1 MIRVVR
7 AVVVM
12 ALLPTQGLLAQT
24 ARAPRPAL
32 DSITVVARE
41 GTRLAFDLSRDG
53 REIVFDLF
61 GQLWTLPAAGGE
73 ARPLT
78 NAVRDTADDAD
89 PAISP
94 DGRRVAFR
102 ADRPGGRGVFVLDRA
117 TGATQRLIDP
127 FEGWTEAR
135 SLSWS
140 PDGRRLLFVLR
151 DTLHVLDV
159 GSGVAQPVVVTGL
172 PSPPVRDAAW
182 TDGGARILFVNAAPY
197 DRAGGRPWTVGVGGG
212 AALPAGDSAQRMLAP
227 VPAPRGDG
235 LAWQA
240 RDSLGRLQLWVRT
253 HDGAVARRLTDRA
266 DLAPTRAR
274 WSADARTLLYAA
286 DGRLWRVPVEG
297 GAAREIPFSARVSI
311 PRRTAAMRRVRFPP
325 PDSLLPA
332 RGFMGLAL
340 APDGREV
347 ALIALG
353 RLWLVPV
360 DGGRPRVVGETPPT
374 ASGLSWSPD
383 GERVVWSAGPGGAED
398 LFVTEVRGGRTRRV
412 TALPGREERAAWSPD
427 GRWLAFLH
435 WGAVPRDSAPW
446 SHNGWSIRLRVIAA
460 APDTQPPVARLES
473 TRDLGAVAGFDWIF
487 APITPLGLEV
497 PQWSPDGD
505 ALLQFGAFESTA
517 SLVALDA
524 TRRAIPRFP
533 RSATFVQWGSD
544 STLVFVRADRL
555 WRVRFGPAT
564 GAEGSPELLD
574 EPALHP
580 SRARDGSVAYLSS
593 DGIRIWRPNL
603 WRPQGRVLRL
613 GWPLVFRASAPPPPL
628 LVRDARVVTGTGTA
642 PIGRSDLLLSGG
654 RIARIAPAG
663 TLRANGA
670 RVVDAKGRTALPG
683 LIDLHGHLWDDATLF
698 GALAAGTTTLRDMG
712 STAARTA
719 GFRDAVMAGVM
730 AGPRVVLGGFQFNP
744 VESDGVMTGGVM
756 QSPSDRAVMER
767 GLALADALGADF
779 AKMRVPQSVAAAV
792 RFVDAAHRRGLPVTS
807 HCALA
812 LPLVAAGVD
821 GKEHLGPACEERYD
835 GRVYGDVAAL
845 LRASGQPVVP
855 TIASYESVPWLA
867 ADTARLGSA
876 DSASF
881 VTPWLH
887 WWMLRQ
893 PPRTA
898 AAYRRYAED
907 ARQATRTLHD
917 AGVTIGAGSDI
928 AAPALAMH
936 LELQQLVA
944 AGMTPLQA
952 IAAATGNAARIL
964 GATDIGVLRQ
974 GALADLLLVDGDP
987 LTDIRD
993 TRKIWMVVQG
1003 GRVVDRATLV
1013 AGVRGP

>member
-1 MIRVVR
+1 MPELRVVR
-7 AVVVM
+7 AVVAVS
-12 ALLPTQGLLAQT
+12 LLAFTQELLAQ
-24 ARAPRPAL
+24 APRTPRTGI
-32 DSITVVARE
+32 DSLTVVARE

-53 REIVFDLF
+53 REIVFDLY
-61 GQLWTLPAAGGE
+61 GQLWTLPAEGGE

-78 NAVRDTADDAD
+78 DAVRDTADDAD
-89 PAISP
+89 PTFSP

-102 ADRPGGRGVFVLDRA
+102 ADRPGGRGVFLLDRA
-117 TGATQRLIDP
+117 TGAIQRLIDP

-140 PDGRRLLFVLR
+140 PDGRRLLFVRR

-159 GSGVAQPVVVTGL
+159 GNGVAQPVVVRGL

-182 TDGGARILFVNAAPY
+182 TDGGARILFVNAPAY
-197 DRAGGRPWTVGVGGG
+197 DRTGGRPWIVSVEGG
-212 AALPAGDSAQRMLAP
+212 AALPAGDSAGRVLAP
-227 VPAPRGDG
+227 VPAPRGGG
-235 LAWQA
+235 LAWHA
-240 RDSLGRLQLWVRT
+240 RDSLGRLQLWVRAN
-253 HDGAVARRLTDRA
+253 DSAVARRLTDHA

-274 WSADARTLLYAA
+274 WSADARALLYAA
-286 DGRLWRVPVEG
+286 DGRLWRVSVDGRVP
-297 GAAREIPFSARVSI
+297 REIPFTARVSI
-311 PRRTAAMRRVRFPP
+311 PRRTTALRRVRFAP
-325 PDSLLPA
+325 PDSLLHA

-340 APDGREV
+340 APGGGEV

-353 RLWLVPV
+353 KLWLVPV
-360 DGGRPRVVGETPPT
+360 DGGRSRAVGEMPAT

-398 LFVTEVRGGRTRRV
+398 LFVTEVRAGRTRRV
-412 TALPGREERAAWSPD
+412 TALPGREERASWSPD

-435 WGAVPRDSAPW
+435 WAAVPRDSAPW
-446 SHNGWSIRLRVIAA
+446 AHNGWSIRLRVIPA
-460 APDTQPPVARLES
+460 APDTQPIARLEH
-473 TRDLGAVAGFDWIF
+473 TRDLGAVAGYDWIF

-497 PQWSPDGD
+497 PQWSPSGD
-505 ALLQFGAFESTA
+505 ALLQFGAFDTTA
-517 SLVALDA
+517 SLVALDGS
-524 TRRAIPRFP
+524 RRAIPRFP
-533 RSATFVQWGSD
+533 RSAAFVQWGGD

-555 WRVRFGPAT
+555 WRVRFGPST
-564 GAEGSPELLD
+564 GAEGSAELLD

-603 WRPQGRVLRL
+603 WRPEGRVLRL
-613 GWPLVFRASAPPPPL
+613 GWPLEFRASAPPPL
-628 LVRDARVVTGTGTA
+628 LVRNARVVTGMGAA
-642 PIGRSDLLLSGG
+642 PAGRSDLLLSGG

-663 TLRANGA
+663 TLRAEGA
-670 RVVDAKGRTALPG
+670 RVIDAKGRTALPG
-683 LIDLHGHLWDDATLF
+683 FIELHGHLWDDATLF

-712 STAARTA
+712 SAAARTA
-719 GFRDAVMAGVM
+719 GFRDAVAAGVVQ
-730 AGPRVVLGGFQFNP
+730 GPRVVLGGFQFNP

-767 GLALADALGADF
+767 GLALAEALGADF

-812 LPLVAAGVD
+812 LPLVAAGID
-821 GKEHLGPACEERYD
+821 GKEHLGPACEERYE
-835 GRVYGDVAAL
+835 GRIYGDAAAL
-845 LRASGQPVVP
+845 LRASGRPVVP
-855 TIASYESVPWLA
+855 TIAGYEVVPWLI

-876 DSASF
+876 DSGSF
-881 VTPWLH
+881 VTPWLR

-893 PPRTA
+893 PPRAA
-898 AAYRRYAED
+898 AAYRRYADD

-928 AAPALAMH
+928 AAPGSAMH
-936 LELQQLVA
+936 LELEQLVS

-952 IAAATGNAARIL
+952 ITAATGDAARIL
-964 GATDIGVLRQ
+964 GASDVGVLRP

-987 LTDIRD
+987 LTNIRD
-993 TRKIWMVVQG
+993 TRRIWMVVQG
-1003 GRVVDRATLV
+1003 GRVVDRAKLAAT
-1013 AGVRGP
+1013 RGP